1 MTGVLATCCSGKTI
15 NITYS
20 ECVSVVY
27 FIQHAMRM
35 RHIVIRFD
43 LSDPTI
49 FLPLSYEWHD
59 FRGGEKNLTG
69 RKMNVEIFV
78 TSFVWNNFH
87 SKKNWEI
94 HNHKYMLMFLEST
107 RPFQILMSI
116 EFSWQIFE
124 KYSHINFMK
133 ILPFGAEFFHKD
145 AQSNRR
151 IDRCD
156 ERYVFW
162 NLRCDIHMYE

>member
-59 FRGGEKNLTG
+59 FRGGKKTLLDVKWMLKFSLQALSETIFIL
-69 RKMNVEIFV
+69 RK
-78 TSFVWNNFH
+78 T
-87 SKKNWEI
+87 
-94 HNHKYMLMFLEST
+94 
-107 RPFQILMSI
+107 
-116 EFSWQIFE
+116 
-124 KYSHINFMK
+124 
-133 ILPFGAEFFHKD
+133 
-145 AQSNRR
+145 
-151 IDRCD
+151 
-156 ERYVFW
+156 ERYTIINICWCSWKVPVLF
-162 NLRCDIHMYE
+162 RF